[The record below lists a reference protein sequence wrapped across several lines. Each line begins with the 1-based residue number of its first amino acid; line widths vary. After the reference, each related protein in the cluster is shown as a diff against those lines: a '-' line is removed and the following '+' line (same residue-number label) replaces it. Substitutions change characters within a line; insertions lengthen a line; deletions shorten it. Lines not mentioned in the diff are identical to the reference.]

1 MDIIN
6 SIKNILVTPK
16 TEWATI
22 ETEQYPNT
30 TVLTSYLLLLALIP
44 AVCQFIGYGLIGYN
58 VLGIHVGG
66 TIGWGVR
73 QAVVSFISMVGGVY
87 LTAFI
92 IDLLAESFGS
102 TKNFNQAFALVA
114 YSYTPM
120 CLAGIF
126 YILPSL
132 GIIATLAGLYGL
144 YILYTGL
151 VPMMK
156 TPGDKV
162 TVYFVISLV
171 CVIVVSVVLGLILG
185 AILLTSNVGQIRL

>member
-1 MDIIN
+1 MNIVN
-6 SIKNILVTPK
+6 RVKNILVTPK
-16 TEWATI
+16 TEWITI
-22 ETEQYPNT
+22 ETEQYLNT

-44 AVCQFIGYGLIGYN
+44 AVCQFIGQGLIGYN
-58 VLGIHVGG
+58 VLGVHIGG

-73 QAVVSFISMVGGVY
+73 QAIVSFISMIGGVY

-102 TKNFNQAFALVA
+102 VKNFNQAFALVA

-151 VPMMK
+151 TTMMK
-156 TPGDKV
+156 TPEDKV
-162 TVYFVISLV
+162 TVYFIISLV

-185 AILLTSNVGQIRL
+185 AILLTGSVIGL